1 MFSSVLSPSAL
12 LIPHGL
18 TIIAVAIAP
27 PAYRKLVFAQ
37 ILAFVAYNIHTATT
51 VSPSTDW
58 PLAFSLT
65 ALVFAASD
73 FLLLTKSYALLHKKD
88 QVGNIE
94 EQPPWARIKWAMAL
108 LTSQR
113 MIGWS
118 VEPTNVLPP
127 PPQAAKYSRL
137 YFIGEQTI
145 ELMLELLI
153 VNILG
158 IGFAMTPALSPEGP
172 SLTSCT
178 WLWRSVHVAN
188 IVALTRYAISAG
200 HRALSLLLIAFGLEE
215 PAEFRPLCGRWR
227 DAYTLR
233 RFWGRTWH
241 QVLRRTLTSHSRF
254 VALEVLKLKP
264 GTQIST
270 YTQLYIAF
278 ILSGFIHFWADFI
291 PLGRWNPGTMR
302 FFVLQAIGIQC
313 EDIVI
318 ALATKL
324 GLRPSMLSKL
334 LGYILVWQ
342 WFAWCL
348 PIWLDTLI
356 KSRVIGAGPQIPII
370 QAVVSLTRQ

>member
-1 MFSSVLSPSAL
+1 MLSSALSPSAL

-18 TIIAVAIAP
+18 TILALATTH

-65 ALVFAASD
+65 ALVFAGSD
-73 FLLLTKSYALLHKKD
+73 FLLLTKSYANLHKKG

-94 EQPPWARIKWAMAL
+94 EQPTFARIKWAMSL
-108 LTSQR
+108 LTNQR
-113 MIGWS
+113 MIGWT
-118 VEPTNVLPP
+118 VEPARVLPS
-127 PPQAAKYSRL
+127 PPQATRGSRL
-137 YFIGEQTI
+137 HFVGEQTF

-172 SLTSCT
+172 SLTSCA
-178 WLWRSVHVAN
+178 WFWRSVHVAN
-188 IVALTRYAISAG
+188 LTALTRYAISAG

-241 QVLRRTLTSHSRF
+241 QVLRRTLTSHGRF

-264 GTQIST
+264 GSKAST
-270 YTQLYIAF
+270 YTQLYVAF
-278 ILSGFIHFWADFI
+278 SLSGVIHFWADVI
-291 PLGRWNPGTMR
+291 PLGRWNAGTMK
-302 FFVLQAIGIQC
+302 FFVLQAIGIHC
-313 EDIVI
+313 EDILI
-318 ALATKL
+318 AWATKV
-324 GLRPSMLSKL
+324 GLRPSRLWRF

-348 PIWLDTLI
+348 PNWLDTLV
-356 KSRVIGAGPQIPII
+356 KARVFGAGPQIPII
-370 QAVVSLTRQ
+370 QTVLSSARR